1 MAVTLIP
8 QGKRADDPT
17 QAQNHGVECVGR
29 VSFLFE
35 HPLLDALADADKTNY
50 GACKG
55 GVYLTGFKLES
66 VLVSTDQQ
74 IQNAKLIPMLNGDSM
89 TLTNTHKAGILTIAC
104 TRSSAGIAGGD
115 IIAVADFIRT
125 QGDSYGGT
133 LTVSWTRN
141 GKPKKIKFLKVCV
154 VQCPPF
160 KYAGNDLPDMDVKL
174 SYATYDDG
182 DYPVIKSA

>member
-8 QGKRADDPT
+8 QGKRADNKDLDK
-17 QAQNHGVECVGR
+17 NHGVECVGR
-29 VSFLFE
+29 VSFLYK
-35 HPLLDALADADKTNY
+35 HPLLDALADANEAYK
-50 GACKG
+50 AVKG

-104 TRSSAGIAGGD
+104 TRTSAGITGGD
-115 IIAVADFIRT
+115 LIAVCDFIRS
-125 QGDSYGGT
+125 QGDSYGGE
-133 LTVSWTRN
+133 LIVSWTRN
-141 GKPKKIKFLKVCV
+141 GEDKSNEIQKVCV

-160 KYAGNDLPDMDVKL
+160 KYAGNDMPDMDVKL
-174 SYATYDDG
+174 SYADYDDS
-182 DYPVIKSA
+182 DYPTITSE

>member
-1 MAVTLIP
+1 MAVILIP

-17 QAQNHGVECVGR
+17 QEKNHGVECVGR
-29 VSFLFE
+29 ISFLFK
-35 HPLLDALADADKTNY
+35 HPLLDALADANEAYK
-50 GACKG
+50 AVKG

-89 TLTNTHKAGILTIAC
+89 TLTNTHKAGVLTIAC
-104 TRSSAGIAGGD
+104 TRTSAGIKGGD

-125 QGDSYGGT
+125 QGDSYGGS
-133 LTVSWTRN
+133 LEVSWTRN
-141 GKPKKIKFLKVCV
+141 GQDKKIEFKKVCI

-174 SYATYDDG
+174 SYADYDDG
-182 DYPVIKSA
+182 DYPTITS

>member
-1 MAVTLIP
+1 MAVKLIP

-17 QAQNHGVECVGR
+17 KEQNHGVECVGR
-29 VSFLFE
+29 ISFLFK
-35 HPLLDALADADKTNY
+35 HPLLDALADADAKNY
-50 GACKG
+50 ASLKG

-66 VLVSTDQQ
+66 VLISTDQQ

-104 TRSSAGIAGGD
+104 TRTSAGIKGGD

-125 QGDSYGGT
+125 QGDSYGGS
-133 LTVSWTRN
+133 LEVSWTRN
-141 GKPKKIKFLKVCV
+141 GQDKKITFKKVCV

-182 DYPVIKSA
+182 DYPTIASS